1 MELLS
6 NSGESLFERLIPH
19 FRSGLL
25 GKWLWGHLAE
35 N

>member
-1 MELLS
+1 VELLT
-6 NSGESLFERLIPH
+6 NSGESLFERLITY
-19 FRSGLL
+19 FGSDLL